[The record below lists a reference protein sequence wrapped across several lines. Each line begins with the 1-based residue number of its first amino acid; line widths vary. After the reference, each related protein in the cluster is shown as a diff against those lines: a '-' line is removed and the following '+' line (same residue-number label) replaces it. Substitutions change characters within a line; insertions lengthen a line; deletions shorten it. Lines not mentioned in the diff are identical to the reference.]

1 MANRYANNDALRNL
15 KRMNGDLSISKEQ
28 KDRLFN
34 IATAHLA
41 AGNVGDFVT
50 AISVVT
56 KADTMNDIQERLD
69 KQEKNQQRMMEALQD
84 NKAKDDDLV
93 HNITIQELCGVIKGI
108 DDRLKA
114 SEEQLKGS

>member
-56 KADTMNDIQERLD
+56 KADTMNEIQERLD
-69 KQEKNQQRMMEALQD
+69 KQEEQQLKMMELMQG
-84 NKAKDDDLV
+84 NKEKDDDLV
-93 HNITIQELCGVIKGI
+93 HNVTIRELCGVIKGI
-108 DDRLKA
+108 DNRLKA
-114 SEEQLKGS
+114 SEE